1 MGFVCEVIS
10 SCLLL
15 NILENDGKLGL
26 KWLNHQKKGI
36 KYISVLQTPFK
47 RSERIFRFRNR
58 IKYAAIRSLKYVH
71 YCLRRQKIE

>member
-36 KYISVLQTPFK
+36 KWGI
-47 RSERIFRFRNR
+47 IN
-58 IKYAAIRSLKYVH
+58 I
-71 YCLRRQKIE
+71 

>member
-1 MGFVCEVIS
+1 MDIYEQKPRMGFVCEVIS

-36 KYISVLQTPFK
+36 KWGI
-47 RSERIFRFRNR
+47 IN
-58 IKYAAIRSLKYVH
+58 I
-71 YCLRRQKIE
+71 